1 MKTSTIKDFTDLI
14 TWQKARDLA
23 VLVYKITK
31 KFPKEEIFGLI
42 SQIRRAVVSIS
53 SNIAEGFARSTIK
66 DKNHFYQ
73 IAKGSLME
81 VKSQILLSQEL
92 GFFGREEKDIFVNMV
107 ELDKLLSGLIK
118 SSQSKNA

>member
-1 MKTSTIKDFTDLI
+1 MEKSTIKDFTDLI

-31 KFPKEEIFGLI
+31 KFPKEEIFGLV
-42 SQIRRAVVSIS
+42 SQIRRAAISIS

-92 GFFGREEKDIFVNMV
+92 GFFDKKEKDILISMV
-107 ELDKLLSGLIK
+107 ELDKLLSGLIR
-118 SSQSKNA
+118 SSRSKNA